1 MRQILHKTLRLRAWM
16 MMAMLIAAVTGA
28 WADVSTLTFTAACG
42 GSGTAD
48 DNVVWTVTSDGEE
61 SSFDTTKG
69 IHYGTN
75 SKAIQYIKLST
86 SDISGTITEVKVNAS
101 TASGVMATAGVTV
114 GGAAFGGDA
123 QSLSSTAK
131 NYTFEGSASGEII
144 VTVTKPSSAAK
155 AIYVKSV
162 AVTYTADAS
171 DTRAETTTTIDA
183 TDITNTNVLNGTA
196 AGRLTATVAAGE
208 TTIDNAA
215 ITWSG
220 NNDDVATI
228 AADGTVTLAAAGEVT
243 FTATYA
249 GDETNYKGSSATY
262 KLTVINTDPNAPGTE
277 NNPYTVAQAVDAIDN
292 DGNVTDVYVAGIVS
306 KVDSYNSKY
315 KSITYW
321 ISADGTTNNQFE
333 VYSGKGIDGA
343 DFSSKDDIQ
352 VGDVVVVKGNI
363 TYYERGK
370 IYEFASNNQLVS
382 LVRKLAAPTFSV
394 EAGEYGSAQSVELS
408 AADGATI
415 YYTTDGTEPTAQ
427 STAYTEAI
435 IVSETMTIKAIAVKD
450 NEASDVASATYT
462 ISTLPSIDVANTAIS
477 VSYSQK
483 QGTLEVTWNNIKQPA
498 AAVKFYEADGT
509 TETTYDWITAEINN
523 SNNVDYAIE
532 ANTGD
537 ARTAYMKVFDSNSS
551 VSSDLITITQ
561 AKYVR
566 DFAALTFSFDEGKD
580 KIPTGLKQN
589 GLGSDYKSSPYL
601 KFDSTGDNLI
611 LKINERPGVLS
622 FDIKGNSFSGG
633 TFTVQTS
640 EDGET
645 YTDLEAFTEL
655 SDDKQNMNF
664 NNLGE
669 NVRYIKWV
677 YTSKSSGNVALG
689 NIKLAKYVEPVPTI
703 TPESTAIALEATDGE
718 GSISVTYTNF
728 EVSKAEVQFFN
739 EDGTTPAT
747 YDWLTADLDG
757 NSISYI
763 YDANTGDERTA
774 YMKIYA
780 LDTDA
785 NAVYSDLITITQAGK
800 PKADVTLAFSKE
812 RITVAG
818 IAEVEEPTLTAT
830 SGEAA
835 VDGLAITYSS
845 SDTDVATVD
854 ETTGAVTIVA
864 YGTAIITASFAGN
877 DNYNAA
883 TATYTIMVE
892 NPDKTYYALVAEY
905 NNQFFAVDGSSFNSG
920 AYDAVEVDAVN
931 GKVVSKATNAIS
943 FEFTTYTN
951 VEYIKNKQTSKY
963 IGYGSSTNLSQLNAS
978 YSWTIDKDHS
988 SWKNGDGGTRSIVYR
1003 RKDNIFK
1010 AFATSNINDE
1020 KGDYATSYTQ
1030 AYTFADGYV
1039 RDVNAGGWGTF
1050 CVDHSIALDDY
1061 SGVTFY
1067 LIGGK
1072 IVNAQEEPVAIVLEK
1087 ANELMAGVAYIFQA
1101 NEGATKL
1108 VAAYCGDSTSEV
1120 ADASANNGLVGS
1132 LNGTAVAKGM
1142 YLLSGGKVVKCGT
1155 GCNIAAN
1162 RAYIDM
1168 SQVPVVD
1175 TSAAGVKLGI
1185 GDITVGIDGI
1195 QSNGT
1200 TGSIYNIAGQRMS
1213 KLQRGLNI
1221 VDGKKVLVK

>member
-1 MRQILHKTLRLRAWM
+1 MRQILHKFNILRLLT
-16 MMAMLIAAVTGA
+16 MLAAIIATSIGNGA
-28 WADVSTLTFTAACG
+28 WAESKTESFTFSEMNYANQ
-42 GSGTAD
+42 
-48 DNVVWTVTSDGEE
+48 DNVETVNGDGCTIT
-61 SSFDTTKG
+61 FDK
-69 IHYGTN
+69 GTN
-75 SKAIQYIKLST
+75 SNTPKYYTTGTAVRAYGGNTFKVFSDNSITKIVLTFGSGDGSNAIT
-86 SDISGTITEVKVNAS
+86 ADNGTYEDGTW
-101 TASGVMATAGVTV
+101 T
-114 GGAAFGGDA
+114 GDA
-123 QSLSSTAK
+123 T
-131 NYTFEGSASGEII
+131 NVTFTIGGTSGHRRIASI
-144 VTVTKPSSAAK
+144 
-155 AIYVKSV
+155 

-183 TDITNTNVLNGTA
+183 TDITNTNVFNGTA
-196 AGRLTATVAAGE
+196 AGQLTATVAAGE

-427 STAYTEAI
+427 STAHTEAI

-523 SNNVDYAIE
+523 SNNVDYVIE

-537 ARTAYMKVFDSNSS
+537 ARTAYLKVFDSNSS
-551 VSSDLITITQ
+551 VSSDLVTITQ
-561 AKYVR
+561 AKYVK
-566 DFAALTFSFDEGKD
+566 DFAALPFKFLDKGKD

-589 GLGSDYKSSPYL
+589 GLGNDYKSSPYL
-601 KFDSTGDNLI
+601 KFDTTGDNLI

-655 SDDKQNMNF
+655 SGDKQNMNF

>member
-28 WADVSTLTFTAACG
+28 WADNTSTLTFSAKCN

-48 DNVVWTVTSDGEE
+48 DNVAWTVESDGEE
-61 SSFDTTKG
+61 SNYEKDKG

-75 SKAIQYIKLST
+75 KAAVQYIKLTT
-86 SDISGTITEVKVNAS
+86 SGISGTITKVVVNAS
-101 TASGVMATAGVTV
+101 TATGVTATAGVTV
-114 GGAAFGGDA
+114 GGVAFGGNA
-123 QSLSSTAK
+123 QSLSSTATD
-131 NYTFEGSASGEII
+131 YTFEGSASGKII

-162 AVTYTADAS
+162 VVTYTADAS

-183 TDITNTNVLNGTA
+183 TGITNTNVFNGTA

-228 AADGTVTLAAAGEVT
+228 AANGTVTLVGAGEVT

-262 KLTVINTDPNAPGTE
+262 TLTVVNTDPNAPGTE
-277 NNPYTVAQAVDAIDN
+277 NNPYTVADAIEAIEA
-292 DGNVTDVYVAGIVS
+292 GTGITDVYATGIVS
-306 KVDSYNSKY
+306 AIVTAYNSQY
-315 KSITYW
+315 GNITYN
-321 ISADGTTNNQFE
+321 ISADGSTDGNQLQA
-333 VYSGKGIDGA
+333 YRGKSYNGENFTSA
-343 DFSSKDDIQ
+343 DDIQ
-352 VGDVVVVKGNI
+352 VGDKVVIFGTLKKYN
-363 TYYERGK
+363 TT
-370 IYEFASNNQLVS
+370 YEFDQNNQLVS

-394 EAGEYGSAQSVELS
+394 EAGEYDSAQSVELS

-450 NEASDVASATYT
+450 NEASDVATATYT
-462 ISTLPSIDVANTAIS
+462 ISTLPSIDVAKTAIS
-477 VSYSQK
+477 ASYSQK

-523 SNNVDYAIE
+523 SNNVDYAIK

-537 ARTAYMKVFDSNSS
+537 ARTAYLKVFDSNSS
-551 VSSDLITITQ
+551 VSSDLVTITQ

-566 DFAALTFSFDEGKD
+566 DFATLPFSFDKGKD
-580 KIPTGLKQN
+580 KIPTGLKQD
-589 GLGSDYKSSPYL
+589 GLGSDYSSSPYL

-611 LKINERPGVLS
+611 LKINERPGILS
-622 FDIKGNSFSGG
+622 FDIKGNSFSKG
-633 TFTVQTS
+633 TFNLQTS

-645 YTDLEAFTEL
+645 YTDHLEFTVL
-655 SDDKQNMNF
+655 GDKQTVSVND
-664 NNLGE
+664 LGE

-677 YTSKSSGNVALG
+677 YTTKFSGNVALG

-728 EVSKAEVQFFN
+728 EASNVEIQFLAA
-739 EDGTTPAT
+739 DGTTTTPAT
-747 YDWLTADLDG
+747 YDWLTAELD
-757 NSISYI
+757 NNYNITYT
-763 YDANTGDERTA
+763 YKANTGDERTA
-774 YMKIYA
+774 YMKVYA
-780 LDTDA
+780 LDD
-785 NAVYSDLITITQAGK
+785 NGNDVYSELITITQEAYVPATTYTLAAAVTSGK
-800 PKADVTLAFSKE
+800 HYIIVGDGKAMGQQNPNNRAAVGVNIGEGTASVGSNDVYEFVVYGPDANGYYTIYDGRNDGFLYASSSSSNYLKNQASVDANGLWAIEFDSESGAASITAQGDNRRNVMQYNSSNSIFSCYGSASQADVYLYERDDDTAMAASYARTTTTGNFGTLCLPNNA
-812 RITVAG
+812 TVLGAKLYSIEGKNSESDPTCIKLSEVKGTAQAG
-818 IAEVEEPTLTAT
+818 VPYIFEATAT
-830 SGEAA
+830 SLQAY
-835 VDGLAITYSS
+835 YSQKS
-845 SDTDVATVD
+845 
-854 ETTGAVTIVA
+854 
-864 YGTAIITASFAGN
+864 TATAS
-877 DNYNAA
+877 D
-883 TATYTIMVE
+883 
-892 NPDKTYYALVAEY
+892 
-905 NNQFFAVDGSSFNSG
+905 
-920 AYDAVEVDAVN
+920 
-931 GKVVSKATNAIS
+931 
-943 FEFTTYTN
+943 
-951 VEYIKNKQTSKY
+951 
-963 IGYGSSTNLSQLNAS
+963 
-978 YSWTIDKDHS
+978 
-988 SWKNGDGGTRSIVYR
+988 
-1003 RKDNIFK
+1003 
-1010 AFATSNINDE
+1010 
-1020 KGDYATSYTQ
+1020 
-1030 AYTFADGYV
+1030 
-1039 RDVNAGGWGTF
+1039 
-1050 CVDHSIALDDY
+1050 
-1061 SGVTFY
+1061 
-1067 LIGGK
+1067 
-1072 IVNAQEEPVAIVLEK
+1072 
-1087 ANELMAGVAYIFQA
+1087 
-1101 NEGATKL
+1101 
-1108 VAAYCGDSTSEV
+1108 
-1120 ADASANNGLVGS
+1120 NNGLVGS
-1132 LNGTAVAKGM
+1132 LDGTDVAEGM